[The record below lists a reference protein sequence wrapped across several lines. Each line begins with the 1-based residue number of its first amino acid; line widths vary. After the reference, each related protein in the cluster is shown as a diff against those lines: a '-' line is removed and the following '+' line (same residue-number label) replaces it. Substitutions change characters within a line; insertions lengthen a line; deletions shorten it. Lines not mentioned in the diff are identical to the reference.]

1 MRYELFLAIR
11 NLRVR
16 RHRRLARA
24 TTLVAV
30 SGIAIGVGALIIAL
44 ALANGFR
51 DEMRDKILR
60 GTSHLTVMRTDGG
73 PMINVDSVRRIVA
86 DVPDVGSVTAT
97 TYDGAVLVG
106 PKGTNYAVLRGV
118 ENTSPAVRS
127 ELERLVVEGTSEPI
141 FSPKSGD
148 LREVVI
154 GAELASRAGI
164 KVGDV
169 VEIISAN
176 SNSGSSDPIR
186 RLVRVSGF
194 SRTGLYEYDASW
206 IYLSLDLATMLTGE
220 VGKVSVLSV
229 QVADLY
235 GVKPVAAAVKAR
247 LGPEFTTVDWQ
258 EANQPLFAAL
268 ALERRMGFAVIG
280 LIILIAALNITTT
293 LILVVVERRRDIAVL
308 SAMGASG
315 KSLMSIFMIE
325 GLIIGTFGALAGVV
339 LGTLGCLIAN
349 HYKLISLPAD
359 VYSISNVPF
368 NLELLD
374 MLVAA
379 GVALLLSLLATIYP
393 ALAATRVR
401 PIEMLREAG

>member
-16 RHRRLARA
+16 RQRRLARA

-60 GTSHLTVMRTDGG
+60 GTSHLTVMRADGA
-73 PMINVDSVRRIVA
+73 PISNVDTVRMIISDTPGVS
-86 DVPDVGSVTAT
+86 SVTAT

-118 ENTSPAVRS
+118 ESTSPAVRR
-127 ELERLVVEGTSEPI
+127 ELERLVVEGISEPI
-141 FSPKSGD
+141 FSPKQGD
-148 LREVVI
+148 LREVVV

-169 VEIISAN
+169 VELISAN
-176 SNSGSSDPIR
+176 SNSGSSEPIR
-186 RLVRVSGF
+186 RLVRVAGL

-220 VGKVSVLSV
+220 VEKVSVLSV
-229 QVADLY
+229 QVTDLY
-235 GVKPVAAAVKAR
+235 GVKPVAAAVKTR
-247 LGPEFTTVDWQ
+247 LGTEFTTVDWQ

-308 SAMGASG
+308 SAMGASS
-315 KSLMSIFMIE
+315 KSIMSIFMIE
-325 GLIIGTFGALAGVV
+325 GVIIGTLGALAGVV
-339 LGTLGCLIAN
+339 LGTAGCLIAN

-368 NLELLD
+368 NLELID
-374 MLVAA
+374 MVLAA
-379 GVALLLSLLATIYP
+379 GVALLLSLLATLYP
-393 ALAATRVR
+393 ARAATRVR

>member
-1 MRYELFLAIR
+1 
-11 NLRVR
+11 
-16 RHRRLARA
+16 
-24 TTLVAV
+24 
-30 SGIAIGVGALIIAL
+30 
-44 ALANGFR
+44 
-51 DEMRDKILR
+51 
-60 GTSHLTVMRTDGG
+60 
-73 PMINVDSVRRIVA
+73 
-86 DVPDVGSVTAT
+86 
-97 TYDGAVLVG
+97 
-106 PKGTNYAVLRGV
+106 
-118 ENTSPAVRS
+118 VRS

-141 FSPKSGD
+141 FSPKQGD

-169 VEIISAN
+169 VELISAN

-186 RLVRVSGF
+186 RLIRVAGL

-220 VGKVSVLSV
+220 VGRVSVLSV

-235 GVKPVAAAVKAR
+235 GVKPVAAAVKTS

-308 SAMGASG
+308 SAMGSSS
-315 KSLMSIFMIE
+315 KSIMSIFMIE
-325 GLIIGTFGALAGVV
+325 GVIIGTLGALAGVV

-374 MLVAA
+374 MVLAA
-379 GVALLLSLLATIYP
+379 GVALLLSLLATLYP
-393 ALAATRVR
+393 ARAATRVR

>member
-16 RHRRLARA
+16 RQRRLARA

-30 SGIAIGVGALIIAL
+30 SGIAIGEGALIIAL

-60 GTSHLTVMRTDGG
+60 GTSHLTVMRADGAA
-73 PMINVDSVRRIVA
+73 ISNVDTVRRIIS
-86 DVPDVGSVTAT
+86 DTPDVSSVTAT

-118 ENTSPAVRS
+118 ESTSPAVRR
-127 ELERLVVEGTSEPI
+127 ELERLVVEGISEPI
-141 FSPKSGD
+141 FSPKQGD
-148 LREVVI
+148 LREVVV

-169 VEIISAN
+169 VELISAN
-176 SNSGSSDPIR
+176 SNSGSSEPIR
-186 RLVRVSGF
+186 RLVRVAGL

-220 VGKVSVLSV
+220 VEKVSVLSV
-229 QVADLY
+229 QVTDLY
-235 GVKPVAAAVKAR
+235 GVKPVAAAVKTR
-247 LGPEFTTVDWQ
+247 LGTEFTTVDWQ

-308 SAMGASG
+308 SAMGASS
-315 KSLMSIFMIE
+315 KSIMSIFMIE
-325 GLIIGTFGALAGVV
+325 GVIIGTLGALAGVV
-339 LGTLGCLIAN
+339 LGTAGCLIAN

-368 NLELLD
+368 NLELID
-374 MLVAA
+374 MVLAA
-379 GVALLLSLLATIYP
+379 GVALLLSLLATLYP
-393 ALAATRVR
+393 ARAATRVR